1 MRVTTNMAGPEAT
14 LAPQPVSDVDP
25 KPLAELPLF
34 TLHDLLWLFYLYPLR
49 LLAAILPRWCLYAI
63 GKLSDP
69 IIQFQARHRK
79 ASAALW
85 IARVCDTT
93 PALAERI
100 ARRSLSNKAVR
111 YLDQLV
117 LLRPSAAKMLRC
129 TSIDGIQHLESAL
142 ALGRGVILLA
152 GHFCANRV
160 AVRYLASHGHPVL
173 SVHNRRPSNKCEG
186 RLGRQFLQP
195 RSIRLQSLAFPDH
208 VYIQDP
214 NCSLSILQRLRAGGL
229 AVIHADGRGR
239 TKVVEHLFL
248 GRPWPVPA
256 GIFEIVRLS
265 GCAVVPMLCL
275 GRSDGFRIR
284 FDPMLDLD
292 RAPSRDAFLSAN
304 LPCFLSAVERQIIQN
319 PEEWILWNHQF

>member
-1 MRVTTNMAGPEAT
+1 MAGPEAT

-160 AVRYLASHGHPVL
+160 AVRYLA
-173 SVHNRRPSNKCEG
+173 
-186 RLGRQFLQP
+186 
-195 RSIRLQSLAFPDH
+195 
-208 VYIQDP
+208 
-214 NCSLSILQRLRAGGL
+214 
-229 AVIHADGRGR
+229 
-239 TKVVEHLFL
+239 
-248 GRPWPVPA
+248 
-256 GIFEIVRLS
+256 
-265 GCAVVPMLCL
+265 
-275 GRSDGFRIR
+275 
-284 FDPMLDLD
+284 
-292 RAPSRDAFLSAN
+292 
-304 LPCFLSAVERQIIQN
+304 
-319 PEEWILWNHQF
+319 